1 VFFFTL
7 VSFSAPAIERTL
19 YLSAVLTACISAIL
33 LSQSTQF
40 AFQDVENMGA
50 CHASDAA
57 ISKNPLSSVIVGF
70 ISYISPN
77 VNTLQE

>member
-7 VSFSAPAIERTL
+7 VSFQQRLERTL

-40 AFQDVENMGA
+40 AFQDVEEMVL

-57 ISKNPLSSVIVGF
+57 ISKYRSAA
-70 ISYISPN
+70 
-77 VNTLQE
+77 

>member
-7 VSFSAPAIERTL
+7 VSVFNSDWKDF

-40 AFQDVENMGA
+40 AFQDVEEMGA
-50 CHASDAA
+50 YCRKRRCHF
-57 ISKNPLSSVIVGF
+57 KVPLSSVIVGF
-70 ISYISPN
+70 SLFYILVPML
-77 VNTLQE
+77 TQE